1 MLKFAQM
8 NETIMAKKR
17 TGKLSLIG
25 FILFMLGFAALVLQ
39 LVGVQ
44 FAFLTWI
51 DAAGRLLGFIIRL
64 TMIIAGII
72 LLYIDQTD
80 WDKQS

>member
-1 MLKFAQM
+1 M
-8 NETIMAKKR
+8 NETNMAKKR

>member
-1 MLKFAQM
+1 M
-8 NETIMAKKR
+8 NETTMAKKR